1 MSLNVNSAKLK
12 DALKELRARWEETR
26 AHWKDD
32 VAQDFD
38 DHHWRPLEMQT
49 EVALRAIDRL
59 AEELS
64 RARQDCS

>member
-1 MSLNVNSAKLK
+1 MSLNVSSSKLK
-12 DALKELRARWEETR
+12 DALKDLRARWEETR

-38 DHHWRPLEMQT
+38 NQHWRPLEMQT
-49 EVALRAIDRL
+49 EIALRAIDRL
-59 AEELS
+59 SEELA

>member
-1 MSLNVNSAKLK
+1 MSLNVSSSKLK
-12 DALKELRARWEETR
+12 DALQELQARWEETR
-26 AHWKDD
+26 DRWKDE

-38 DHHWRPLEMQT
+38 EHHWRPLQIQT

-59 AEELS
+59 SEELA

>member
-1 MSLNVNSAKLK
+1 MSLSVNASKMK

-26 AHWKDD
+26 ANWKDD

-38 DHHWRPLEMQT
+38 DHHWQPLEMQT
-49 EVALRAIDRL
+49 EIALRAIDRL
-59 AEELS
+59 SEEFD

>member
-1 MSLNVNSAKLK
+1 MSLNVSSSKLK

-32 VAQDFD
+32 VAQDYD

-59 AEELS
+59 SEELAK
-64 RARQDCS
+64 ARQDCS

>member
-1 MSLNVNSAKLK
+1 MSLNVSSSKLN

-32 VAQDFD
+32 VAQDFE
-38 DHHWRPLEMQT
+38 DHHWRPLETQT
-49 EVALRAIDRL
+49 QITLRAIDRL
-59 AEELS
+59 SEELA